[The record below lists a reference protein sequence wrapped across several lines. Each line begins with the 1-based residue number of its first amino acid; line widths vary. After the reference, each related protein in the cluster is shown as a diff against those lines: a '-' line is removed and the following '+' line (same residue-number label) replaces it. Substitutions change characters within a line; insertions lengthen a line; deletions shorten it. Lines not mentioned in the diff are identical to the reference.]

1 MAQNVYQHV
10 GKNKWKT
17 AILMSVFFA
26 VIAVIGWFMG
36 EYYGAGGYG
45 GLVFAAGVAFVMSLF
60 SYFAGDKVA
69 LMTAGAREISR
80 EDNPYL
86 WNMVENMSITAG
98 LPMPKVYII
107 PDSGLNAFATGR
119 NPENASVAFTTGIIE
134 TLENEELEGVV
145 AHELSHIGNYD
156 IRVMMVVIVLV
167 GTIALLADMLWR
179 AQWFGGKSDNRDSRV
194 QLAFMIVGLVLVI
207 LSPIIAELIKLAI
220 SRKRES
226 LADASAVL
234 LTRYSEGLIGALRK
248 IEAHGSQLNR
258 ANTATAH
265 LFLASPFK
273 GKGRI
278 RRLFSTHPPIADR
291 IAALEEMK
299 G

>member
-1 MAQNVYQHV
+1 MATNVYQHV
-10 GKNKWKT
+10 RRNKWKT
-17 AILMSVFFA
+17 ALLMSVFLA
-26 VIAVIGWFMG
+26 VVVVIGFFLG
-36 EYYGAGGYG
+36 EYYGTGGYSG
-45 GLVFAAGVAFVMSLF
+45 IGIAAVIAIVMSLF
-60 SYFAGDKVA
+60 SYFGGDKVA
-69 LMTAGAREISR
+69 LMTAGARQIQR
-80 EDNPYL
+80 EDSPYL

-98 LPMPKVYII
+98 LPMPKVYVIQ
-107 PDSGLNAFATGR
+107 DDGMNAFATGR

-134 TLENEELEGVV
+134 GLENEELEGVI

-156 IRVMMVVIVLV
+156 IRVMMIVIVLV
-167 GTIALLADMLWR
+167 GTIALLADMLFR
-179 AQWFGGKSDNRDSRV
+179 AQLFGGRSDNRDSRM
-194 QLAFMIVGLVLVI
+194 QLAFMVIGLVLII

-234 LTRYSEGLIGALRK
+234 LTRYSDGLIGALRK
-248 IEAHGSQLNR
+248 IGAQGSDLKR

-265 LFLASPFK
+265 LYIANPF
-273 GKGRI
+273 GAKGRI
-278 RRLFSTHPPIADR
+278 RKLFSTHPPIEQR

>member
-1 MAQNVYQHV
+1 MAQNVYQHI

-26 VIAVIGWFMG
+26 VIATIGWFMG
-36 EYYGAGGYG
+36 EYYGTGGYG
-45 GLVFAAGVAFVMSLF
+45 GLILAAGIATVMSLL

-69 LMTAGAREISR
+69 LMTAGAQKISR
-80 EDNPYL
+80 EDHPTL
-86 WNMVENMSITAG
+86 WNTVENMSITAG
-98 LPMPKVYII
+98 IPMPAVYII

-119 NPENASVAFTTGIIE
+119 NPENASVAFTTGLLDS
-134 TLENEELEGVV
+134 LENEELEGVV

-194 QLAFMIVGLVLVI
+194 QLAFMVVGLVLII

-248 IEAHGSQLNR
+248 IEAGGSQLKR

-273 GKGRI
+273 GKGRMKQ
-278 RRLFSTHPPIADR
+278 LFSTHPPIAKR